1 MPSASS
7 YGSPTTSGTAVP
19 RPLTR
24 NAVTFR
30 RCQGS
35 RSSRRTTAIFV
46 SKRTGSGAGSGAG
59 AVCGAF
65 MLRDCRAARPGV
77 LYVLCV
83 AAAPPQQR
91 DVSAWRPRVPGVLEV
106 FHAHFVE
113 YAYPMHVHDSWTLL
127 IVDDG
132 AVRYD
137 LDRHERGT
145 PHDTVTLLPPH
156 VPHNGSPATPDGF
169 RKRVLYLDSTHLGDE
184 LIGAAVDRPD
194 LRDPLLRLR
203 VGQLHGALVRAGEEF
218 EAASRLALVARAAAY
233 AVAGGGRTPSRACR
247 SAARPA
253 VARAARRAARR
264 RDRARRGGAARA
276 RPSGT
281 SRTGVQRG
289 LRDAA
294 APVSDGT
301 SCRPGPAAAP
311 RRAVRRRGRDGGRVL
326 RPGPSHAPLQE
337 VGGRAARAVPARP

>member
-1 MPSASS
+1 M
-7 YGSPTTSGTAVP
+7 
-19 RPLTR
+19 
-24 NAVTFR
+24 
-30 RCQGS
+30 
-35 RSSRRTTAIFV
+35 
-46 SKRTGSGAGSGAG
+46 
-59 AVCGAF
+59 
-65 MLRDCRAARPGV
+65 
-77 LYVLCV
+77 
-83 AAAPPQQR
+83 AAAPSQQR

-218 EAASRLALVARAAAY
+218 EAASRLALVAERLRTRLRAADVPRPARVDPPL
-233 AVAGGGRTPSRACR
+233 ARQLRALLDER
-247 SAARPA
+247 LVDGITLDEAARLVHAHPAHLVRAFSAAFGMPPHRYLT
-253 VARAARRAARR
+253 ARRVE
-264 RDRARRGGAARA
+264 RARRLLLDGQSPGAVATA
-276 RPSGT
+276 
-281 SRTGVQRG
+281 TGFYDQAHLTRHFKRLVG
-289 LRDAA
+289 V
-294 APVSDGT
+294 P
-301 SCRPGPAAAP
+301 PG
-311 RRAVRRRGRDGGRVL
+311 RYRLGRDVSR
-326 RPGPSHAPLQE
+326 S
-337 VGGRAARAVPARP
+337 